1 MEKQDESLRGINLQ
15 EIERQGINLQGKLV
29 YLRLM
34 TDDDTDLIVK
44 WRNNDRVRNNFIYQ
58 KPFTRQG
65 HENWIRTMIET
76 GSAVQFII
84 CENDTDK
91 PVGSVYFRD
100 INEEHHR
107 AEYGIFIGDDAATGK
122 GIGTEAAKLA
132 VTYGFKVMKLHKIT
146 LRAFADNEGALKSYQ
161 NAGFVREAL
170 LKEEVCIQ
178 GSYRDIV
185 LMGIINPYEK

>member
-1 MEKQDESLRGINLQ
+1 VEKKDEI
-15 EIERQGINLQGKLV
+15 LQGRLV

-34 TDDDTDLIVK
+34 TEEDTDFIVK

-65 HENWIRTMIET
+65 HENWVRTMIET

-84 CENDTDK
+84 CEINTDK
-91 PVGSVYFRD
+91 PIGSVYFRD

-107 AEYGIFIGDDAATGK
+107 AAYGIFIGDDAATGR

-132 VTYGFKVMKLHKIT
+132 ITYGFMVMKLHKII
-146 LRAFADNEGALKSYQ
+146 LRAFAENEGALKSYQ

-170 LKEEVCIQ
+170 LKDEVCIQ